1 MEKKHKI
8 EEEINFK
15 ELLKSPIRLFGWV
28 FPIYLLL
35 ILILG
40 IYFAQHLNTISFNE
54 QSIGLTDT
62 TNIKKE
68 IVEKKGMIVNPVD
81 FKSIKNPTKEILSK
95 GKELYDMNCKSC
107 HGEKGMGDGPAGLSM
122 NPKPRNFHLKEGWTN
137 GRTIDAMY
145 KTLQEGI
152 IKNGMPAFE
161 YMNPTDRF
169 NIILY
174 IRTFAD
180 FPEITDKQLD
190 ELKLTYK
197 LDQNLILPNQIPV
210 EKAVMLIANENK
222 VLIEKLNKLNE
233 LLLTSNEMGAKL
245 IKDNS
250 YDTNKVLYSFITL
263 KERTF
268 ELYIR
273 TVLNEPILTGYKPS
287 VVKLS
292 REKLQLIYDYL
303 IKISA

>member
-35 ILILG
+35 ILILV

-161 YMNPTDRF
+161 YMSPTDRF

>member
-161 YMNPTDRF
+161 YMSPTDRF

>member
-1 MEKKHKI
+1 
-8 EEEINFK
+8 
-15 ELLKSPIRLFGWV
+15 
-28 FPIYLLL
+28 LL

-62 TNIKKE
+62 TNSKKE

-161 YMNPTDRF
+161 YMSPTDRF

>member
-268 ELYIR
+268 ELYIK

>member
-1 MEKKHKI
+1 MEKKYKI

-15 ELLKSPIRLFGWV
+15 ELLKSPIRLFGWI

-40 IYFAQHLNTISFNE
+40 IYFALHLNRISFNE
-54 QSIGLTDT
+54 KTIGITDT
-62 TNIKKE
+62 TNIKKD
-68 IVEKKGMIVNPVD
+68 IVEKKGMIITPVD
-81 FKSIKNPTKEILSK
+81 FESIKNPTKEMLSK
-95 GKELYDMNCKSC
+95 GKELYDINCKSC
-107 HGEKGMGDGPAGLSM
+107 HGEQGMGDGPAGLSM
-122 NPKPRNFHLKEGWTN
+122 NPKPRNLHSKEGWTN

-145 KTLQEGI
+145 KTLHEGI

-161 YMNPTDRF
+161 YINPNDRF

-174 IRTFAD
+174 IRTLAD
-180 FPEITDKQLD
+180 FPEITNNQLN

-210 EKAVMLIANENK
+210 EKAEMLIANENK
-222 VLIEKLNKLNE
+222 IFIDKLSKMKGLLITSDE
-233 LLLTSNEMGAKL
+233 LGARL

-250 YDTNKVLYSFITL
+250 YDIEKVLYTFITL

-268 ELYIR
+268 DLYIKIV
-273 TVLNEPILTGYKPS
+273 TQEPLLIGYKPS
-287 VVKLS
+287 IVRLD
-292 REKLQLIYDYL
+292 REK
-303 IKISA
+303 